1 MKRAL
6 RDFQTPIFV
15 ITILIVAVSGT
26 IAADDPLDKFQSDA
40 DVSGKNSAPSQ
51 IEIITR

>member
-1 MKRAL
+1 MKRDL
-6 RDFQTPIFV
+6 RDFRTPIFV
-15 ITILIVAVSGT
+15 IIILIVAVSGT

-51 IEIITR
+51 FEIINR